1 MSEAVCWRCGT
12 REAESWRFCSVKRE
26 YVCINCE
33 RSCPSYSRQMLSSG
47 IHCLSLYAKEN
58 AAQKVLSR
66 RFIAS
71 PAAVAEAREYWKR
84 RKVETLPDIL
94 QKAVE
99 KYDASDDA
107 EYRADVRA
115 HITAMQ
121 DLIRE
126 AEGMRMI

>member
-12 REAESWRFCSVKRE
+12 REAEGWRFCSVKRE

-33 RSCPSYSRQMLSSG
+33 RSCPSHSRQMLSSG
-47 IHCLSLYAKEN
+47 IHCLSLYAKES

-71 PAAVAEAREYWKR
+71 PDAVAEAREYWQR

-94 QKAVE
+94 QKAIE

-121 DLIRE
+121 ELIRE